1 MVLGYIPQTIQT
13 IRTRKTDDIALG
25 SFVLM
30 ALGAACFFVQGV
42 VTGNVPLAIANG
54 LTATMSTVI
63 FVIKMIFGFSI
74 LGNPI
79 DCITYRIIIYF
90 TMRK

>member
-1 MVLGYIPQTIQT
+1 MEIATIIGYCAAILMVLGYVPQTLQT

-30 ALGAACFFVQGV
+30 ALGASCFFVQGLL
-42 VTGNVPLAIANG
+42 TDNLPLAIANG

-63 FVIKMIFGFSI
+63 FVIKMVNDYG
-74 LGNPI
+74 
-79 DCITYRIIIYF
+79 
-90 TMRK
+90 RKNKK

>member
-1 MVLGYIPQTIQT
+1 MDFASIIGYSAAILMVLGYIPQTIQT

-54 LTATMSTVI
+54 LTATMSTII
-63 FVIKMIFGFSI
+63 FAIKMVNDYGKK
-74 LGNPI
+74 
-79 DCITYRIIIYF
+79 RQ
-90 TMRK
+90 K

>member
-1 MVLGYIPQTIQT
+1 MNFTTLVGYSAAILMVLGYIPQTIQT

-42 VTGNVPLAIANG
+42 LTGNVPLAIANG
-54 LTATMSTVI
+54 LTATMSTII
-63 FVIKMIFGFSI
+63 FVIKMRNDYGKKKS
-74 LGNPI
+74 
-79 DCITYRIIIYF
+79 
-90 TMRK
+90 K

>member
-1 MVLGYIPQTIQT
+1 MEIATIIGYCAAILMVLGYVPHTLQT

-30 ALGAACFFVQGV
+30 ALGASFFFVQGLL
-42 VTGNVPLAIANG
+42 TDNLPLAIANG

-63 FVIKMIFGFSI
+63 FVIKMINDYG
-74 LGNPI
+74 
-79 DCITYRIIIYF
+79 
-90 TMRK
+90 RKNKK

>member
-1 MVLGYIPQTIQT
+1 MNFATIVGYSAAILMVLGYIPQTIQT

-42 VTGNVPLAIANG
+42 LTANVPLAIANG
-54 LTATMSTVI
+54 LTATMSTII
-63 FVIKMIFGFSI
+63 FVIKMRNDYGKKK
-74 LGNPI
+74 N
-79 DCITYRIIIYF
+79 R
-90 TMRK
+90 

>member
-30 ALGAACFFVQGV
+30 ALGAACFFVQGIL
-42 VTGNVPLAIANG
+42 TDNIPLAIANG
-54 LTATMSTVI
+54 LTATMSTII
-63 FVIKMIFGFSI
+63 FAIKMV
-74 LGNPI
+74 N
-79 DCITYRIIIYF
+79 DCGKNAKNR
-90 TMRK
+90 RGE